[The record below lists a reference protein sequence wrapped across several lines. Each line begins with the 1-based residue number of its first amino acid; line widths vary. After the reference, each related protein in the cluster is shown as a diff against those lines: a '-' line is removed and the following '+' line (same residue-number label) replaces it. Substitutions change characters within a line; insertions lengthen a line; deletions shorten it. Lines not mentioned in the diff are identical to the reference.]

1 MFFLILTLMIV
12 SIANS
17 QRTTTASIDYENN
30 YDESSLS
37 DQTNS
42 IKNVYDDDVIS
53 AITVI
58 KKI

>member
-12 SIANS
+12 SKTNS
-17 QRTTTASIDYENN
+17 QSATTASIDYENN
-30 YDESSLS
+30 YDISSVS

-58 KKI
+58 